1 MRFTQIAL
9 LSSPI
14 LAFTIPKGQTDG
26 VYQVSYVDGQEIH
39 TLVNQTDQTA
49 QPSSSPGLTA
59 SAKFR
64 AKRDAHPYITCGG
77 DALDHGYTDKA
88 NAELDEQCG
97 NGAWVNA
104 GHDFYSI
111 ANCVVAYYCNFYI
124 TSNTCSAA
132 DRRTASADI
141 TNKCGWYQSGWAR
154 SSNDWGGDS
163 YGYEDI
169 CKASGNNF
177 CGRGTHG

>member
-49 QPSSSPGLTA
+49 QSSPSPGLSA

-64 AKRDAHPYITCGG
+64 PNVMLIR
-77 DALDHGYTDKA
+77 
-88 NAELDEQCG
+88 
-97 NGAWVNA
+97 
-104 GHDFYSI
+104 
-111 ANCVVAYYCNFYI
+111 
-124 TSNTCSAA
+124 TSPVEAMHST
-132 DRRTASADI
+132 TAI
-141 TNKCGWYQSGWAR
+141 PTRPTQN
-154 SSNDWGGDS
+154 
-163 YGYEDI
+163 
-169 CKASGNNF
+169 
-177 CGRGTHG
+177 